1 MARFVNIGAYVDEGS
16 MVDVWVSVGS
26 CAQIGR
32 GVRLGVGV
40 CIRGVP
46 EPMQAQLTIVKE
58 NSVIATGVH
67 IGSSTNIF
75 DRATREVSYGRI
87 PPGSVIILGTLS
99 SPADST
105 VRRENSSSR
114 GSTRKPAPRPAS
126 INCCALEHQLW
137 R

>member
-67 IGSSTNIF
+67 IGSSTKIF

-99 SPADST
+99 SPDDST
-105 VRRENSSSR
+105 ARRKIYRQEGRRAN
-114 GSTRKPAPRPAS
+114 P
-126 INCCALEHQLW
+126 LQDQHQ
-137 R
+137 